1 MKRLSVKK
9 MRAPKETRRV
19 TVGFRVDES
28 TRKCLQDAA
37 DKNARSLSQEA
48 EHRLMTSFGD
58 EKIVLQ
64 ALELA
69 YGEDVARGMFT
80 FADTLRTV
88 RTVSGLAG
96 MSAVN
101 REAFVK
107 SCRAGLVGLIDNL
120 MGELVK

>member
-1 MKRLSVKK
+1 M
-9 MRAPKETRRV
+9 
-19 TVGFRVDES
+19 DES

-58 EKIVLQ
+58 
-64 ALELA
+64 
-69 YGEDVARGMFT
+69 VARGMFT

-96 MSAVN
+96 MSAIN

-120 MGELVK
+120 IAEPVK

>member
-48 EHRLMTSFGD
+48 EHRLMTSFSN
-58 EKIVLQ
+58 EELVKQ
-64 ALELA
+64 ALALA

-88 RTVSGLAG
+88 HTVSGLAG

-120 MGELVK
+120 MGEQVK